1 MFGKKK
7 NKDVDA
13 ASTAAVDTPAAPV
26 KVKKKKGGMSSIFKE
41 SVMETVMTDFK
52 ENDQFIHKENG
63 EDKYV
68 GIMLDTKDIGG
79 LDKKSKKV
87 EAKGQLIECIN
98 SGRIKT
104 VITQDLMDEE
114 CIVFIPEA
122 FTLNAMD
129 EFSLLTDAKYEL
141 CNVYPDGDIEC
152 LGKKVTYSEI
162 TDILTE
168 DGGHID
174 DILGSE
180 DDVPEDDLES
190 DALLDD
196 DASAESDTKSDDESD
211 DWDDTGDVDDDDL
224 EAADDDDIPTID
236 DDGHEIPA
244 RKEEPEDVGS
254 YVPPVPNVSNAPE
267 QPVQQ
272 NMDAANPQ
280 PEETAPETE
289 NEIPQEW
296 SEQTIVRKF
305 YSDALGLEISIDPF
319 DAQFMDRNTFVP
331 FEENRPSSWL
341 NDNLNE
347 MSRVANDEMNRMH
360 QNNLFLMRERYFRLI
375 SMHCDKIRKDLDI
388 NDPTTLYGQMK
399 NQLDEEYQIN
409 LQSMDGQ
416 IQAQKEEL
424 DAAWKQRL
432 QEVGMDAAR
441 EAQHKYRERYQP
453 AHEQKVYDIADA
465 VKANIE
471 AEHNYSIHDLN
482 ERRRIEASALLDLGI
497 SEVLDEVSEMYT
509 ECLEAERVRCREL
522 TENMKE
528 FQADYV
534 RDDNNRT
541 AALAEE
547 LRQTEKADAVLAEQ
561 TQKIRSLSEEYAAK
575 RRESEADIKRLREE
589 NQARLADMK
598 VDCEKDIARVK
609 ADKEALNKEYHHLLD
624 KYNELNK
631 TKDEEYKARMNEYKD
646 ELEAWSEKYDNVVD
660 LHKRN
665 NRIATFF
672 VIATVIAAVAIGFI
686 GGEFTNSKRNVNQQL
701 QAIQQQYQQNNAGA
715 AQDAQQNTQTTE
727 KAEK

>member
-13 ASTAAVDTPAAPV
+13 TSTAAVDTPAAPV
-26 KVKKKKGGMSSIFKE
+26 KGKKKKGGMSSIFKE

-141 CNVYPDGDIEC
+141 CYVYPDGDIEC

-162 TDILTE
+162 TDIFTE

-180 DDVPEDDLES
+180 DDVPEDDSES

-196 DASAESDTKSDDESD
+196 DASAESEAKSEETDD
-211 DWDDTGDVDDDDL
+211 DWDDIGDVDDDDL

-236 DDGHEIPA
+236 DDGHEILA
-244 RKEEPEDVGS
+244 QKEEPEDVGS
-254 YVPPVPNVSNAPE
+254 YVPPVPNVPNAPE

-272 NMDAANPQ
+272 NMDVANPQ

-347 MSRVANDEMNRMH
+347 MSRVANDEMNRLH

-416 IQAQKEEL
+416 IQAQKDEL

-453 AHEQKVYDIADA
+453 AHEQKVYDIEAA

-482 ERRRIEASALLDLGI
+482 ERRRTEASALLDLGI

-598 VDCEKDIARVK
+598 VDCEKDISRVK

-624 KYNELNK
+624 NYNNLSK

-672 VIATVIAAVAIGFI
+672 VIAAVIAAVAIGFI

-701 QAIQQQYQQNNAGA
+701 QTIQQQYQQNNAGA

-727 KAEK
+727 NAEK

>member
-13 ASTAAVDTPAAPV
+13 TPTAAVETPAAPV
-26 KVKKKKGGMSSIFKE
+26 KVKKKKGGMSTIFKE

-52 ENDQFIHKENG
+52 ENDKFIHKENG
-63 EDKYV
+63 EDRYV
-68 GIMLDTKDIGG
+68 GIMLDTKTIGG

-114 CIVFIPEA
+114 CIVFIPEV
-122 FTLNAMD
+122 FTLGAMD

-141 CNVYPDGDIEC
+141 CYVYPNGEIEC
-152 LGKKVTYSEI
+152 LGKNVTYTEV
-162 TDILTE
+162 TDILT
-168 DGGHID
+168 DDDGHIN
-174 DILGSE
+174 DILGDE
-180 DDVPEDDLES
+180 DDVPDVDTTP

-196 DASAESDTKSDDESD
+196 DAPAKEETSD
-211 DWDDTGDVDDDDL
+211 DWDDSDIPDDDDDADL
-224 EAADDDDIPTID
+224 ELDDDEDDIPVID
-236 DDGHEIPA
+236 DDGHEISEED
-244 RKEEPEDVGS
+244 EEPVSASKGA
-254 YVPPVPNVSNAPE
+254 YVPPVQNVQE
-267 QPVQQ
+267 QPVQG
-272 NMDAANPQ
+272 APQ
-280 PEETAPETE
+280 DMGGVAPQMEEAPETE

-296 SEQTIVRKF
+296 SEQTIIRKF
-305 YSDALGLEISIDPF
+305 YSDALGLEISVDPF
-319 DAQFMDRNTFVP
+319 DAQFMDRNSFLP
-331 FEENRPSSWL
+331 FEEGRPSSWL

-347 MSRVANDEMNRMH
+347 MSRTANDEMNRLH
-360 QNNLFLMRERYFRLI
+360 QENLFLMRERYFRLI

-416 IQAQKEEL
+416 IQAQKDEL
-424 DAAWKQRL
+424 EVAWKQRL
-432 QEVGMDAAR
+432 QEIGMDAAR
-441 EAQHKYRERYQP
+441 EAQHKYRERYQS
-453 AHEQKVYDIADA
+453 AHEQKIYDIADA
-465 VKANIE
+465 VKANVE
-471 AEHNYSIHDLN
+471 AEHNYSLHDLN
-482 ERRRIEASALLDLGI
+482 ERRRAEASALLDLGI
-497 SEVLDEVSEMYT
+497 SEVLDEISEMYT
-509 ECLEAERVRCREL
+509 ECLESERVRCREL

-534 RDDNNRT
+534 RDDNART

-547 LRQTEKADAVLAEQ
+547 LRQSDKADVVLAEQ

-598 VDCEKDIARVK
+598 ADCEKDINRAK
-609 ADKEALNKEYHHLLD
+609 ADKEALNAEYHRLLD
-624 KYNELNK
+624 KYNELDK
-631 TKDEEYKARMNEYKD
+631 TKDDEYKARMNEYKD
-646 ELEAWSEKYDNVVD
+646 ELAAWSTKYDDIVD

-665 NRIATFF
+665 NRIATFL
-672 VIATVIAAVAIGFI
+672 AIAAVIASIAIGFI
-686 GGEFTNSKRNVNQQL
+686 GGEFANSKRNVNQQL
-701 QAIQQQYQQNNAGA
+701 QTIQQQYQNSTN
-715 AQDAQQNTQTTE
+715 QDTQTTD
-727 KAEK
+727 KADK

>member
-13 ASTAAVDTPAAPV
+13 TSTAAVDTPAAPV

-52 ENDQFIHKENG
+52 DNDQFIHKENG

-141 CNVYPDGDIEC
+141 CYVYPDGDIEC

-180 DDVPEDDLES
+180 DDVPEDDSES

-196 DASAESDTKSDDESD
+196 DTSAESDTKSDDEFD
-211 DWDDTGDVDDDDL
+211 DWDDIGDVDDDDL

-244 RKEEPEDVGS
+244 QKEEPEDVGS
-254 YVPPVPNVSNAPE
+254 YVPPVPNVPNAPE
-267 QPVQQ
+267 QAVQQ
-272 NMDAANPQ
+272 NMDAVNPQ
-280 PEETAPETE
+280 QEETAPETE

-482 ERRRIEASALLDLGI
+482 ERRRTEASALLDLGI

-665 NRIATFF
+665 NRVATFF
-672 VIATVIAAVAIGFI
+672 VIAAVIAAVAIGFI
-686 GGEFTNSKRNVNQQL
+686 GGEFANSKHNVNQQL
-701 QAIQQQYQQNNAGA
+701 QTIQQQYQQNNAGA
-715 AQDAQQNTQTTE
+715 AQDAPQDTQTTE
-727 KAEK
+727 NAEK

>member
-1 MFGKKK
+1 MFSKKK

-13 ASTAAVDTPAAPV
+13 TSTAAVETPAAPV

-98 SGRIKT
+98 SGRIKA

-141 CNVYPDGDIEC
+141 CYVYPDGDVEC

-162 TDILTE
+162 TDILTA

-174 DILGSE
+174 DILGS
-180 DDVPEDDLES
+180 DNDVPDVDSEP

-196 DASAESDTKSDDESD
+196 NTSAESEAKSEEKID
-211 DWDDTGDVDDDDL
+211 DWDDIEDDVEDDVEDDL
-224 EAADDDDIPTID
+224 EAADEDDIPNID
-236 DDGHEIPA
+236 DDGHEISA
-244 RKEEPEDVGS
+244 QEDEQEDVS
-254 YVPPVPNVSNAPE
+254 NTYVPPVPNVPE

-272 NMDAANPQ
+272 NVDTGNPNLQ

-319 DAQFMDRNTFVP
+319 DAQFMDRNAFVP

-347 MSRVANDEMNRMH
+347 MSRVANDEMNRLH

-416 IQAQKEEL
+416 IQAQKDEL

-471 AEHNYSIHDLN
+471 AEYNYSIRDLN
-482 ERRRIEASALLDLGI
+482 ERRRTEASALLDLGI
-497 SEVLDEVSEMYT
+497 SEVLDEISEMYT
-509 ECLEAERVRCREL
+509 ECMEAERVRCREL

-598 VDCEKDIARVK
+598 ADCEKDISRVK

-624 KYNELNK
+624 KYNELDK
-631 TKDEEYKARMNEYKD
+631 VKDDEYKARMNEYKD
-646 ELEAWSEKYDNVVD
+646 ELEAWSAKYDDIVD

-665 NRIATFF
+665 NRIATFLA
-672 VIATVIAAVAIGFI
+672 IAAVIAAISIGFI
-686 GGEFTNSKRNVNQQL
+686 GGEFANSKRNVNQQL
-701 QAIQQQYQQNNAGA
+701 HAIQQQYQQNDA
-715 AQDAQQNTQTTE
+715 DAQQNTQTTE
-727 KAEK
+727 NAEK